1 MIKFRRIFL
10 LGFSVIILS
19 ACESPEKNA
28 QQEEKTNLASSSEI
42 IEEETVKEEPGLQE
56 LEEVVT
62 NEISK
67 IGTDEEI
74 DWEKINLNKRQFRE
88 FIESLSDMTTEESD
102 SEEQTIAIISS
113 TMTDDN
119 TIEFIINNS
128 DKSEMSALSN
138 GLFALVM
145 DSFSRQMYLSS
156 DFSDGNT
163 HPTIYIKDNVGNI
176 ISEASDFIEMEDTE

>member
-10 LGFSVIILS
+10 LGFSVIILA
-19 ACESPEKNA
+19 ACESPENNA
-28 QQEEKTNLASSSEI
+28 QQEEKTNLVSSSEI
-42 IEEETVKEEPGLQE
+42 IEEEPGLQE
-56 LEEVVT
+56 LDEVVT

-88 FIESLSDMTTEESD
+88 FIESLSDMTTEEYD
-102 SEEQTIAIISS
+102 GEEQTIAIISS
-113 TMTDDN
+113 TMTDDD
-119 TIEFIINNS
+119 TIEFIINNP